1 MKKHNRSFKALSVF
15 LSVLILCSVIAPVA
29 SAAGV
34 DSSLLPSG
42 FRVTKE
48 STYHVVGGVT
58 ERHFTIN
65 NKSNSNQINS
75 YTLEVDLNDPAIS
88 IVAGYND
95 GDFDGWG
102 RATVLDQADAIEAK
116 RGVHV
121 IGGLNADFFN
131 KETGEPIGLLVMD
144 GIVGHGSSYEPFFG
158 ITKDGKAV
166 IRPAYSSYDDIVEGV
181 GGNAILVKDGKVVL
195 DDTGYLAPRTAIG
208 IKADGT
214 LVFFAADGRM
224 EPESCGMNNGQIAHT
239 MLALGCVD
247 ALSLDGGGSATMIAR
262 READNVLAT
271 RNKPCYGFDRPV
283 STSLMICSSA
293 EPTGVFDHVA
303 FSSDRYL
310 CNPDS
315 SVSLSV
321 RGVDENGFSA
331 TLPFGGKLQV
341 ADKSYGY
348 VVGSVFHANGK
359 SGTVDVNYIL
369 NDEVVGKTT
378 IEIDKSHN
386 DMFTEMLRKMLQKI
400 MNLFQLIEF
409 TIEKI
414 KTTDG
419 IPLI

>member
-1 MKKHNRSFKALSVF
+1 MNKSNRSFKALSVF
-15 LSVLILCSVIAPVA
+15 LSVLILLSVVAPAA
-29 SAAGV
+29 SAVGV
-34 DSSLLPSG
+34 TSLLLPSG
-42 FRVTKE
+42 FRVTAE

-75 YTLEVDLNDPAIS
+75 YTLEVDLNDPDIS

-102 RATVLDQADAIEAK
+102 RATVLDQAEAIEAK

-131 KETGEPIGLLVMD
+131 KETGAPIGLLVMD
-144 GIVGHGSSYEPFFG
+144 GIVGHDSSYEPFFG

-247 ALSLDGGGSATMIAR
+247 ALSLDGGGSATLIAR

-283 STSLMICSSA
+283 STSLLICSSA
-293 EPTGVFDHVA
+293 EPTGVFDHAA
-303 FSSDRYL
+303 FSSDLYA
-310 CNPDS
+310 CNPSS
-315 SVSLSV
+315 SVVLSV

-331 TLPFGGKLQV
+331 TLPFGGQLQV
-341 ADKSYGY
+341 ADPSYGY
-348 VVGSVFHANGK
+348 IFGTVFVARGKTGSVQ
-359 SGTVDVNYIL
+359 VNYVLNGEIL
-369 NDEVVGKTT
+369 GTTT
-378 IEIDKSHN
+378 ISVSADNN
-386 DMFTEMLRKMLQKI
+386 DMLSEIVRKAVQSVLNVIQLML
-400 MNLFQLIEF
+400 F

-419 IPLI
+419 IPMI